1 LISEK
6 SKQLI
11 IDTAQVEDIV
21 GDFVTLTRK
30 GANLSGL
37 CPFHNEKTPSFNV
50 NPTRNIYKCFGCGEG
65 GDPIKF
71 LMEYEQMSFPEALR
85 YIAKKYGI
93 EIEET
98 ETSQEAIQERQ
109 LVDSLHIITEYAK
122 DYYQKQMFETD
133 AGKSVGLSYFKSRG
147 FREETIKKW
156 GLGITPAKKDGF
168 TKQATDDGYN
178 IELLRKLGLTNKYDS
193 DFFRERVMFTIR
205 SLSGK
210 VIAYAGRT
218 LSKDK
223 KIPKY
228 INSPET
234 EIYVKNKV
242 LFGIHFARKTIR
254 DEDECIIVEGYTDVI
269 SLHQSGIENVVASSG
284 TSLTVGQIN
293 LIKRYTPNI
302 KILYDGDAAGI
313 KAALRGLDLV
323 LEQDMNVKV
332 VLLPD
337 GEDPDSYMQKVG
349 RAEFKKYADE
359 QAKDFILFK
368 TDLLLKEVGND
379 PVKRAGLVKDIVGS
393 IARIP
398 DAIKRSLY
406 TKECSKVMDLDEAI
420 LITEVNKA
428 VIEQAK
434 IRQKEAEREKRRRQN
449 QSRPNSGGSYQQGG
463 SLPAHYP
470 PMPGEADMSGPPPD
484 IGWPGEESFSGEGQG
499 QEMPPEQIEDVTE
512 RRTRGDAFQEKDIAR
527 IIVTLG
533 DKVFDKET
541 NTTVAQYILT
551 EIQEVLEHFD
561 HPLYEKI
568 ARTTLEMLVKKK
580 PITDKTFT
588 AHEDAEIQ
596 EFTINC
602 FSPVYGEL
610 SPGWEERGVILNT
623 QKMPELNFTRDSL
636 EGLQRFKL
644 KKVIRMCN
652 QNQERMKA
660 LEKDD
665 IDQLMTLMRVQMKL
679 NEMRDAL
686 AKETNTVV
694 FK

>member
-1 LISEK
+1 MISEK

-11 IDTAQVEDIV
+11 IDTARVEDIV
-21 GDFVTLTRK
+21 GDFVTLKRR
-30 GANLSGL
+30 GANMLGL
-37 CPFHNEKTPSFNV
+37 CPFHNEKTPSFNI

-65 GDPIKF
+65 GDPLKF
-71 LMEYEQMSFPEALR
+71 LMEYEQLSFPDALR
-85 YIAKKYGI
+85 YVAKKYGI

-109 LVDSLHIITEYAK
+109 LVDSLFIITEYAK
-122 DYYQKQMFETD
+122 DFYQKELFETD

-147 FREETIKKW
+147 FREETIRKW

-178 IELLRKLGLTNKYDS
+178 IEFLRKLGLTNKYDS
-193 DFFRERVMFTIR
+193 DFFRDRVMFTIR
-205 SLSGK
+205 NLSGK
-210 VIAYAGRT
+210 IIAYAGRT

-223 KIPKY
+223 KTAKY

-242 LFGIHFARKTIR
+242 LFGAHFAKKTIR
-254 DEDECIIVEGYTDVI
+254 NEDECIVVEGYTDVI

-293 LIKRYTPNI
+293 LVKRYTPNI
-302 KILYDGDAAGI
+302 KIIYDGDAAGI

-323 LEQDMNVKV
+323 LEQDMNVKI

-349 RAEFKKYADE
+349 RAEFKKYVDE
-359 QAKDFILFK
+359 EAQDFIFFK
-368 TDLLLKEVGND
+368 TNLLLKEVGND

-406 TKECSKVMDLDEAI
+406 TKECSTVMDLDED
-420 LITEVNKA
+420 LLVVEVKKA
-428 VIEQAK
+428 VAEQAEK
-434 IRQKEAEREKRRRQN
+434 RRKEEEREKRRRQN
-449 QSRPNSGGSYQQGG
+449 QNRSNNDGSYKQGG
-463 SLPAHYP
+463 NQPAHYP
-470 PMPGEADMSGPPPD
+470 PLPGEADMPGMPPD
-484 IGWPGEESFSGEGQG
+484 ISWPSEEGYVDTG
-499 QEMPPEQIEDVTE
+499 QEMPPEQIEDVTP
-512 RRTRGDAFQEKDIAR
+512 RRTAGDAFQERDIAR
-527 IIVTLG
+527 ILVSSG
-533 DKVFDKET
+533 DKIFDTET
-541 NTTVAQYILT
+541 NTSVAQYILT

-568 ARTTLEMLVKKK
+568 SRTTLEMLVSKK
-580 PITDKTFT
+580 PITDKTFVQ
-588 AHEDAEIQ
+588 HQDEEIQ
-596 EFTINC
+596 KFTIDC

-623 QKMPELNFTRDSL
+623 QKAPELNFTRDSV
-636 EGLQRFKL
+636 EGLLRFKL

-652 QNQERMKA
+652 ENQERMKE

-665 IDQLMTLMRVQMKL
+665 IEKLMTLLRVQTKL
-679 NEMRDAL
+679 NEMRDSL
-686 AKETNTVV
+686 AEKTGTVV
-694 FK
+694 YK

>member
-1 LISEK
+1 MISEK

-21 GDFVTLTRK
+21 GDFVTLKRK

-71 LMEYEQMSFPEALR
+71 LMEYEQLSFPEALR

-98 ETSQEAIQERQ
+98 ETSQEAIEERQ
-109 LVDSLHIITEYAK
+109 IVDSLHIITEYAK

-147 FREETIKKW
+147 FREETIRKW

-210 VIAYAGRT
+210 IIAYAGRT

-223 KIPKY
+223 KVPKY

-242 LFGIHFARKTIR
+242 LFGAHFARKSIR
-254 DEDECIIVEGYTDVI
+254 NEDECIIVEGYTDVI

-349 RAEFKKYADE
+349 RAEFKRYADE
-359 QAKDFILFK
+359 EAKDFILFK
-368 TDLLLKEVGND
+368 TDLLLEEVGND

-398 DAIKRSLY
+398 DAIKRSFY
-406 TKECSKVMDLDEAI
+406 TKECATIVGLDETI
-420 LITEVNKA
+420 LVTEVNKA
-428 VIEQAK
+428 VVEQAK
-434 IRQKEAEREKRRRQN
+434 IRQKEEERERRRRQN
-449 QSRPNSGGSYQQGG
+449 QSRPNSGGSYQQRGN
-463 SLPAHYP
+463 SEPAHYP
-470 PMPGEADMSGPPPD
+470 PMPGESDMPGMPQD
-484 IGWPGEESFSGEGQG
+484 IGWPGEENYGDTGQG
-499 QEMPPEQIEDVTE
+499 MPPEHVEDVTP
-512 RRTRGDAFQEKDIAR
+512 RRTSGDAFQERDIAR
-527 IIVTLG
+527 ILVSSG
-533 DKVFDKET
+533 DKIFDPET
-541 NTTVAQYILT
+541 NTSVAQYILT
-551 EIQEVLEHFD
+551 EIQEVLDHFD
-561 HPLYEKI
+561 EPLYEKI
-568 ARTTLEMLVKKK
+568 ARNTLEMLVSKK
-580 PITDKTFT
+580 PITDKTFVQ
-588 AHEDAEIQ
+588 HEDEEIQ
-596 EFTINC
+596 TFTINC

-623 QKMPELNFTRDSL
+623 QKAPELNFTRDSV

-644 KKVIRMCN
+644 KKVIRMCS
-652 QNQERMKA
+652 QNQERMKE
-660 LEKDD
+660 LGKDD
-665 IDQLMTLMRVQMKL
+665 VEQLMTLLRVQMKL

-686 AKETNTVV
+686 AEKTNTVV
-694 FK
+694 YK